1 MAFTEKG
8 RWANSKID
16 ERGKIIINS
25 LTENGKFVFDIT
37 GVPANPSNPP
47 VVTIIS
53 VDHYRISKQSGID
66 HSVLVFSFD
75 TDVTSWTVNVLG
87 TDPTSGTVV
96 LNGGAVSAGTN
107 ITVTIPWNDM
117 YQEGDNR
124 VNLYGQNGAGWTPY
138 NQQ

>member
-1 MAFTEKG
+1 MALDNNT
-8 RWANSKID
+8 A
-16 ERGKIIINS
+16 
-25 LTENGKFVFDIT
+25 LTFVENDSASGS
-37 GVPANPSNPP
+37 PSPP

-53 VDHYRISKQSGID
+53 VDHYKISNQSGID
-66 HSVLVFSFD
+66 HSDLVFSFD

-96 LNGGAVSAGTN
+96 ANGGAVTAGTN
-107 ITVTIPWNDM
+107 ISVTIPWNDM

-124 VNLYGQNGAGWTPY
+124 INLYGQNGAGWTPY